1 MAFNVG
7 AFIVSV
13 NQLEAN
19 PPGNAIDFASG
30 WADAFY
36 KGFGKPSPPT
46 LTAEAAKAQ
55 MQAIFLTAYQN
66 DDNGK
71 NIMHSGVSVFAAQ
84 MAPGMLPLFAAI
96 PPMGYQGFAQ
106 VDLDGTTT
114 SSNSSLVYEW
124 YSSSNSNGC
133 NYHLDVINNVI
144 ALYLYSVI

>member
-114 SSNSSLVYEW
+114 
-124 YSSSNSNGC
+124 NG
-133 NYHLDVINNVI
+133 LLGP
-144 ALYLYSVI
+144 ALAAVTLPWFMSGTAVQTATGATTTWM